1 MPGSPEVA
9 SRRERSAVA
18 MVAGAGASGGLVA
31 WAVRARKAV
40 VRRVV
45 SCIVAVVQRVYWVS
59 EWTGLVVV
67 VKEIGWKGGCVML
80 PI

>member
-1 MPGSPEVA
+1 MPGSSEVA